1 METIGSTCHPYLA
14 INGRKWEGLVPSKS
28 QPWSSKLNE
37 TWQVQNGGSNN
48 IKNGADRELCYE
60 RRCAQIRIVVGPGSL
75 LTLS

>member
-48 IKNGADRELCYE
+48 IKTGQTENSVTSAAVHRS
-60 RRCAQIRIVVGPGSL
+60 GS
-75 LTLS
+75 S